1 MKFSRLKITKTV
13 LIASVLG
20 VTSLIWLINVEPSRA
35 ANSYNPSTPCTTSVP
50 EPSPF
55 IGVLVFGILGGGCL
69 LKQRLR
75 KKVDDLNNNT
85 CSSMNAFYTSNNQ
98 QPRQIPLLLSA
109 EQSQENYQPLSSS
122 LELQLIDPTQII

>member
-55 IGVLVFGILGGGCL
+55 IGILAFGILGGGYL

-75 KKVDDLNNNT
+75 KKVDDLNNNS
-85 CSSMNAFYTSNNQ
+85 CLPMNDFYTSNNQ
-98 QPRQIPLLLSA
+98 QPRQIPLFHSD
-109 EQSQENYQPLSSS
+109 EQSEENYQSLSSS

>member
-1 MKFSRLKITKTV
+1 MKFSQLKITKAV
-13 LIASVLG
+13 LIAGVLG
-20 VTSLIWLINVEPSRA
+20 VTSLLCLINVEPSSA
-35 ANSYNPSTPCTTSVP
+35 ANYYNPSSPCKTSVP

-98 QPRQIPLLLSA
+98 QPRQIPLLLSD
-109 EQSQENYQPLSSS
+109 EQSEGNYQPLSSS
-122 LELQLIDPTQII
+122 LELQLIDPTEII